1 MLGTTPEGGCCCQL
15 YKKIKSTHGRILKS
29 FHGKFAGNKSVI
41 FVENLRR
48 EYIYFQCNGGQRP
61 PSGVV
66 PNIEI
71 FL

>member
-1 MLGTTPEGGCCCQL
+1 MLGTTPEVGCCCHL

-29 FHGKFAGNKSVI
+29 FHGKFAGNTTRKLQV
-41 FVENLRR
+41 FLRR